1 MRIYMK
7 VKYKVMH
14 IHNKIKSVN
23 SEKKTKQAYT
33 TETIDLRNL
42 YKKLFMSFFG
52 KVSKK
57 IACRRFETQCR
68 LKLKGHDF
76 VSLFELS
83 RWRHASRFLL
93 SAIFR
98 CNKTMNQLTSN
109 NTYHVQLHRAIN

>member
-1 MRIYMK
+1 
-7 VKYKVMH
+7 
-14 IHNKIKSVN
+14 
-23 SEKKTKQAYT
+23 
-33 TETIDLRNL
+33 
-42 YKKLFMSFFG
+42 MSFFG

-68 LKLKGHDF
+68 LKLKAHDF

-109 NTYHVQLHRAIN
+109 NTYHVQLRRAIN

>member
-42 YKKLFMSFFG
+42 YIKNYSCLFSAKLVR
-52 KVSKK
+52 K
-57 IACRRFETQCR
+57 
-68 LKLKGHDF
+68 
-76 VSLFELS
+76 
-83 RWRHASRFLL
+83 
-93 SAIFR
+93 
-98 CNKTMNQLTSN
+98 
-109 NTYHVQLHRAIN
+109 